1 MEQAIPI
8 RNAVGIVHIT
18 MIGLGFVLI
27 QKHMIEQTLPTRNIA
42 AKNGRIRMT
51 KNEIENMT
59 REDFVRA
66 IGLRDLLIDLQSKNI
81 KQLETEKYKL
91 EEQVNLLKRQIED
104 MENSCCGCC
113 DVPFE
118 KDDSDKKKEFIDLLV
133 KYELFRDA
141 YMKLNKG

>member
-1 MEQAIPI
+1 
-8 RNAVGIVHIT
+8 
-18 MIGLGFVLI
+18 
-27 QKHMIEQTLPTRNIA
+27 
-42 AKNGRIRMT
+42 MT
-51 KNEIENMT
+51 KNEIDNME

-81 KQLETEKYKL
+81 KQLETEKSKL

-104 MENSCCGCC
+104 MENSCHGCC

>member
-1 MEQAIPI
+1 
-8 RNAVGIVHIT
+8 
-18 MIGLGFVLI
+18 
-27 QKHMIEQTLPTRNIA
+27 
-42 AKNGRIRMT
+42 MT

-66 IGLRDLLIDLQSKNI
+66 IGSRDLLIDLQSKNI
-81 KQLETEKYKL
+81 KQLEAEKSKL

-104 MENSCCGCC
+104 MESSCSGCC

-118 KDDSDKKKEFIDLLV
+118 KDDSDKKKELIDLLV